1 MKEIKAIVKRVML
14 DKVIDSL
21 QELPHLPDISM
32 SMVYGF
38 TRNDPGGEPPDL
50 TGEAKM
56 AKLEVVVPDVLAEEV
71 VETIRHGARR
81 GREDLR
87 LRGRGRGQDPH
98 GRTRGNGGVVHRSE
112 RDGGRRRL

>member
-21 QELPHLPDISM
+21 QELPHLPGITM

-38 TRNDPGGEPPDL
+38 QRSDPSNGPPDL

-56 AKLEVVVPDVLAEEV
+56 AKLEVVVPDALVEKV
-71 VETIRHGARR
+71 IETIARSAHTGLSGDGKIFIYEVSDVVKIRTGERGEGAI
-81 GREDLR
+81 
-87 LRGRGRGQDPH
+87 
-98 GRTRGNGGVVHRSE
+98 
-112 RDGGRRRL
+112 

>member
-21 QELPHLPDISM
+21 QELPHLPGITM

-38 TRNDPGGEPPDL
+38 QRNDPSNGPPDL

-56 AKLEVVVPDVLAEEV
+56 AKLEVVVPDALAEKV
-71 VETIRHGARR
+71 IETISRAAHTGLSGDGKIFVYEVADVVKIRTGER
-81 GREDLR
+81 GESAL
-87 LRGRGRGQDPH
+87 
-98 GRTRGNGGVVHRSE
+98 
-112 RDGGRRRL
+112 